1 MGASRGRLIR
11 QLLTESMLI
20 ALAGGALGL
29 AVAGSGLG
37 SLLAMAPSSLPRLS
51 DIRLDGWIFA
61 FTFLVSIVTGAVFG
75 IAPALYATKTNL
87 SETLKEGE
95 GRASAGASRARL
107 RQGLVIGE
115 LALSLVL
122 LTGAGLMIATFDKL
136 LNTSPGFDPHHV
148 LTMQF
153 WLTGSKYNSTP
164 EIMRFYH
171 GIEQRIEGLPDV
183 TGAGGVA
190 AGMAAQRGVE

>member
-61 FTFLVSIVTGAVFG
+61 FTFLISIVTAAVFG
-75 IAPALYATKTNL
+75 IAPALYATKTNP
-87 SETLKEGE
+87 SEWLKQGE
-95 GRASAGASRARL
+95 ERA
-107 RQGLVIGE
+107 Q
-115 LALSLVL
+115 
-122 LTGAGLMIATFDKL
+122 
-136 LNTSPGFDPHHV
+136 
-148 LTMQF
+148 
-153 WLTGSKYNSTP
+153 
-164 EIMRFYH
+164 
-171 GIEQRIEGLPDV
+171 
-183 TGAGGVA
+183 A
-190 AGMAAQRGVE
+190 A